1 MGNVINFN
9 NNSTEVVNNKNEI
22 EVCYGGIENLTEEI
36 LLDLKKDLK
45 NEKTIR
51 MPITELALLGAGVST
66 LIPALRTVTQ
76 TTSLNTQGLYQL
88 ANASVGDTLKVAKNG
103 NFWGAFKTAEGSSKF
118 AQLQSVGPISAT
130 NSIVMAIDPAIIM
143 MAVALFLIE
152 MQLNNIE
159 KMQKQILKFLEIEKE
174 SEIEAD
180 VETLSKLISTY
191 KYNWDNEH
199 FISSNHK
206 LVLDIQRSS
215 RKNML
220 SYKKDVA
227 TILNS
232 KKLIV
237 AKANTQSTLNE
248 LQKKFGYYRLSLY
261 NFSMASLIEIMLSG
275 NFKEE
280 YISSIKSEIKDYS
293 LEYRELFTKC
303 SLYLEKMTSTTIESN
318 LMKRIGA
325 ASKVVGKFIGNI
337 PVVKEGQID
346 EFLQDNGEHLKENAE
361 DMQKNVVETFA
372 TLNNPGTSMFM
383 EKMEDLMNIYNHTD
397 KICFDENE
405 IYLIAK

>member
-9 NNSTEVVNNKNEI
+9 NSTEVTNNKNEI
-22 EVCYGGIENLTEEI
+22 EACHDAIEDITEEI

-51 MPITELALLGAGVST
+51 MPITELALLGAGVSS

-76 TTSLNTQGLYQL
+76 TTSLNTEGLYQL

-118 AQLQSVGPISAT
+118 AQLQSAGPISTT
-130 NSIVMAIDPAIIM
+130 NTTLMPIDPATIM
-143 MAVALFLIE
+143 MAVALFSIE
-152 MQLNNIE
+152 MQLKNIE
-159 KMQKQILKFLEIEKE
+159 EMQKKIFEFLEIEKE
-174 SEIEAD
+174 SDIEAD
-180 VETLSKLISTY
+180 METLLKLISTY

-199 FISSNHK
+199 FISSNYK
-206 LVLDIQRSS
+206 LALDIQRNS
-215 RKNML
+215 RKNMI
-220 SYKKDVA
+220 SYKKAVA
-227 TILNS
+227 TILDS
-232 KKLIV
+232 KKTII
-237 AKANTQSTLNE
+237 AKANTKSTLNE
-248 LQKKFGYYRLSLY
+248 LQKKFSYYRLSLY
-261 NFSMASLIEIMLSG
+261 NFSMASLIEIMLGG

-280 YISSIKSEIKDYS
+280 YISNVKSEIKDYS
-293 LEYRELFTKC
+293 MEYRELFTKC
-303 SLYLEKMTSTTIESN
+303 SLYLEKITSATIESN
-318 LMKRIGA
+318 LMKGIGA

-361 DMQKNVVETFA
+361 DMQKNMVETFA

-383 EKMEDLMNIYNHTD
+383 EKMEDLINIYNHTD
-397 KICFDENE
+397 KICFDEHE